1 MAGMVSPLFA
11 FMVAVLEEYGLL
23 LSHLHAD
30 GLLTMSVFQHLYEA
44 CVWIIPNVA
53 LFRHYFIPR
62 LVNHV
67 VTGDVTFIL
76 RDAKEYISVEEAW
89 PVAEWPHKWCFVI
102 FPEELRLRISK
113 QPIELSCLSRF
124 QSASHGPRCS

>member
-1 MAGMVSPLFA
+1 MQCNEGAATGRKVLTSEVAAAQVPLRQA
-11 FMVAVLEEYGLL
+11 AWEVEVAAAESLLLWERGSLGLLEEYGLL

-30 GLLTMSVFQHLYEA
+30 GLLTMLVFQHLYEA

-53 LFRHYFIPR
+53 LFQHYFIPR

-67 VTGDVTFIL
+67 VTGDVTFTL

-89 PVAEWPHKWCFVI
+89 PN
-102 FPEELRLRISK
+102 
-113 QPIELSCLSRF
+113 
-124 QSASHGPRCS
+124 GPTSGSF